1 MSLPGLLCPPPASEV
16 TSAPK
21 SQLAPRP
28 PSRKT
33 TPRHG
38 KPRPITEN
46 HAPSR
51 KPHPSPRLLPAT
63 AGGQVPRVS
72 AGCPQSPPAPMS
84 PKPLVVLGPP
94 CNVLESSVHQTQPGS
109 QSGRLPLPV
118 SGHGLGAAA
127 LPGVA
132 PTPAGSQGSKQ
143 EWNKL
148 RGQAGGCHAAGPA
161 ELPAAHSPRWSLVL
175 GCRNSFPGI
184 CSVPAGPPGSEA

>member
-1 MSLPGLLCPPPASEV
+1 MGSLPGLLCHRLPLRLPVHQKASQRPA
-16 TSAPK
+16 
-21 SQLAPRP
+21 
-28 PSRKT
+28 
-33 TPRHG
+33 PRHG

-127 LPGVA
+127 FPGMA

-148 RGQAGGCHAAGPA
+148 RSQAGGCHAAGPA
-161 ELPAAHSPRWSLVL
+161 ELPAAHSPRWSL
-175 GCRNSFPGI
+175 GAGTPS
-184 CSVPAGPPGSEA
+184 PAFALSQRGRQAPRHK